1 MIETYFLGVQNLE
14 FSCFLTKKF
23 MFSNLIFMFL
33 VDASKAGRGNI
44 EIMVDDGSIT
54 CEVQNHGNNRFTAS
68 YKPTAVEEH
77 LVKMNFNGIPVNGK
91 TTGH

>member
-1 MIETYFLGVQNLE
+1 
-14 FSCFLTKKF
+14 
-23 MFSNLIFMFL
+23 MFV